1 MKFYPER
8 SQFMNNLIMTLIG
21 FLVTMGFILRFSE
34 SILLKSLMMLLMFI
48 LIILSGY
55 YFVLL
60 KTLYYEINDDNIVI
74 GSVFRFLNHTIPLKD
89 IRFFTERITLLNHS
103 GLAGMLS
110 KRFSVGKGYMRGLGK
125 VDMYITSSRKTIYF
139 GTDYR
144 NYAISPEN
152 MAAFSQALLKKGIP
166 EKFPQRP
173 LLESDILESDEKL
186 KQYFILNTLMILTY
200 IGVPLIL
207 FYQNSLPEYMST
219 HQLDTSTISYL
230 PVKVFLDRIVMVGIS
245 AFFLNLLVLFGGKVY
260 ERIDRIYYYR
270 VMLIPIVISSLL
282 LLNLANVLI
291 PVFL

>member
-1 MKFYPER
+1 MKFFPER
-8 SQFMNNLIMTLIG
+8 SQSINNQIIILIG
-21 FLVTMGFILRFSE
+21 FLVTMGLILRFSE
-34 SILLKSLMMLLMFI
+34 SILLKSLMMLLIFV
-48 LIILSGY
+48 LIMLSGY

-60 KTLYYEINDDNIVI
+60 KTLYYEINDDNVVI
-74 GSVFRFLNHTIPLKD
+74 GSAFRFLNHTIPLKD

-139 GTDYR
+139 GTDNK

-152 MAAFSQALLKKGIP
+152 MAAFAQALIKKGIP
-166 EKFPQRP
+166 DKFPQRP

-186 KQYFILNTLMILTY
+186 KQYFILNTLMILIY
-200 IGVPLIL
+200 IGVPLVL
-207 FYQNSLPEYMST
+207 FYQNALPEYMSI
-219 HQLDTSTISYL
+219 HQLDASTISYL
-230 PVKVFLDRIVMVGIS
+230 PVKVFLDRIVLVGMS
-245 AFFLNLLVLFGGKVY
+245 AFFLNLLVLLGGKVY

-270 VMLIPIVISSLL
+270 VMLIPLIIVSIL

-291 PVFL
+291 PVFV